1 MRPVLISLCAATLL
15 ASPVL
20 ASPVLADDS
29 AAPKKERPICRKAQA
44 ATGSHRP
51 GKRICL
57 TAAEWK
63 ARDGGADEYAL
74 PDQRIRVSGIHSN

>member
-1 MRPVLISLCAATLL
+1 MRLVLISLFAATML
-15 ASPVL
+15 ASPTL
-20 ASPVLADDS
+20 AEDS
-29 AAPKKERPICRKAQA
+29 AAPKKERPICRTSQS

-63 ARDGGADEYAL
+63 TRDGGTDEYAL

>member
-1 MRPVLISLCAATLL
+1 MRRVLVTLFAASLLTAPAL
-15 ASPVL
+15 AE
-20 ASPVLADDS
+20 DS
-29 AAPKKERPICRKAQA
+29 GAPKKERPICRKSQA

-63 ARDGGADEYAL
+63 ARDGGADEYAQ
-74 PDQRIRVSGIHSN
+74 PDQRIRVSGSRSNSVQ